1 MESPLYK
8 AAWVDQNQRSGIPSH
23 TGHAPAVAGTR
34 REAAGQV
41 ETIETLLTPTVAPVP
56 VRPPEIASA
65 VLSARRARHCIVAGA
80 VIADAVA
87 LAFAFVIASRL
98 RDVVVGTSHP
108 EIPVEHLWAGGL
120 SLPIWIA
127 VFHRYRLYSPNTTAS
142 QMRELV
148 QMAHAAAVSVV
159 LMAAMTNVANI
170 GVANRWL
177 LIVLVTAMPIVLG
190 ERAVVRAALVRLR
203 EKGRLMQ
210 PVVVLGDNGE
220 ALALMR
226 TLRRNRRFGYRLV
239 GFVADI
245 DGAVAADR
253 HHEEA
258 ESIAARL
265 GSIADTVEV
274 VRRTGATAV
283 VIATTAVDCLVINRL
298 TRELTDLGIHVELSA
313 SLRDIAVQR
322 LVVHPLGGL
331 SMVHVMPV
339 YRSGWRSA
347 AKRCFD
353 VAGAGSLIL
362 VLAPALAVVALSIKL
377 SSPGGVIF
385 RQERVGRGGR
395 SFSVNKFRTMVFDAE
410 DRLIDLTHCNEL
422 DGALFKMRDD
432 PRVTRV
438 GRVLRRWSI
447 DELPQLWNV
456 LRGDMSLVGPRPALP
471 REMISWSPELYS
483 RLRVKPGMTGM
494 WQVNGRSNLTFEEY
508 VRLDLYY
515 VDNWSLLTDLAIV
528 AKTVPTIVSSRG
540 AY

>member
-1 MESPLYK
+1 M
-8 AAWVDQNQRSGIPSH
+8 
-23 TGHAPAVAGTR
+23 
-34 REAAGQV
+34 
-41 ETIETLLTPTVAPVP
+41 ETIETLLVPTGAQVP

-65 VLSARRARHCIVAGA
+65 VLSARRVRLGIVAGA

-87 LAFAFVIASRL
+87 LAFAFVVASRL
-98 RDVVVGTSHP
+98 RDAVVGTSQT

-127 VFHRYRLYSPNTTAS
+127 VFHRYRLYSPNSTAS
-142 QMRELV
+142 QMREFV

-177 LIVLVTAMPIVLG
+177 LIVLVTAVPIVLA
-190 ERAVVRAALVRLR
+190 ERAVVRSVLLRLR
-203 EKGRLMQ
+203 ERGRLVQ

-226 TLRRNRRFGYRLV
+226 TLRRDRRFGYHLV
-239 GFVADI
+239 GFVADS
-245 DGAVAADR
+245 DGRDAADGYR
-253 HHEEA
+253 GEA
-258 ESIAARL
+258 
-265 GSIADTVEV
+265 GSIADHLGSLADTVDV

-283 VIATTAVDCLVINRL
+283 VVATTAVDCVVINRL
-298 TRELTDLGIHVELSA
+298 TRELTDMGVQVELSA
-313 SLRDIAVQR
+313 TLRDIAVKR
-322 LVVHPLGGL
+322 LVVHPLGGF
-331 SMVHVMPV
+331 SMLHVMPV

-347 AKRCFD
+347 AKRLFD
-353 VAGAGSLIL
+353 VVGAGSLML
-362 VLAPALAVVALSIKL
+362 VLAPVLAVVALSIKA

-385 RQERVGRGGR
+385 RQERVGKNGR
-395 SFSVNKFRTMVFDAE
+395 SFSVNKFRTMVLDAE
-410 DRLIDLTHCNEL
+410 DRLIDLTHGNDL

-456 LRGDMSLVGPRPALP
+456 LKGDMSLVGPRPALP
-471 REMISWSPELYS
+471 REMILWSPELYS

-494 WQVNGRSNLTFEEY
+494 WQVNGRSNLSFEEY